1 MIYTAAF
8 RLDSLDNPW
17 ALLFMSC
24 LSVPGMLGLELR
36 GQVKHILSWHLLFIN
51 IQKCVW
57 MLGFHGRQ
65 SENHSREW
73 SIAGLHILHNTDSH
87 YKSLYTFHARRN
99 KVITA
104 EKTDDSKKV
113 SNRPDQ
119 VFRVPNQKVIIVSHT
134 SSKYH
139 FKVTGKLAML
149 FSWLKSSISETAE
162 VTNMA

>member
-1 MIYTAAF
+1 MEDNLKTTQESGASLAF
-8 RLDSLDNPW
+8 TY
-17 ALLFMSC
+17 FTT
-24 LSVPGMLGLELR
+24 
-36 GQVKHILSWHLLFIN
+36 QI
-51 IQKCVW
+51 
-57 MLGFHGRQ
+57 
-65 SENHSREW
+65 
-73 SIAGLHILHNTDSH
+73 SH

-149 FSWLKSSISETAE
+149 FS
-162 VTNMA
+162 